1 MAMMIKFVST
11 TVPQNYTLVI
21 YRFAPITENQ
31 VTIITPLEAPQM
43 SEVSHVITIIQ
54 QGCSIVY
61 ILRYGYHKLATVTH
75 KKRNGEVF
83 S

>member
-1 MAMMIKFVST
+1 MTVKFVST
-11 TVPQNYTLVI
+11 TVPQNYTPVI
-21 YRFAPITENQ
+21 NRFAPITENQ

-43 SEVSHVITIIQ
+43 PEVGRVKSIIQ
-54 QGCSIVY
+54 QGCWIMY

-75 KKRNGEVF
+75 KKRNEKAF